1 MTKEVREAGEDGGQ
15 IIGDAI
21 TEILLVA
28 VASHVGEGP
37 YCDRGLVGQSES
49 RSLGWRNGCRRRRG
63 TQREVLHHNDR
74 RGADR
79 DSGY

>member
-28 VASHVGEGP
+28 VASHVGEG
-37 YCDRGLVGQSES
+37 
-49 RSLGWRNGCRRRRG
+49 LGWRNGCRRRRG